1 MKEKKEIG
9 EVTLINKET
18 GEKVLTFEPFK
29 MKSIEPITSPDI
41 IFMGADGLEIIKLK
55 ANGDIYVKGKL
66 IENDSEVVDGLRS
79 FLLSHSIR

>member
-1 MKEKKEIG
+1 MKDKREI
-9 EVTLINKET
+9 EEIILINKET
-18 GEKVLTFEPFK
+18 GEKVLTFEPLK
-29 MKSIEPITSPDI
+29 MKTIEPITSPDI

-79 FLLSHSIR
+79 FLLSHGVR

>member
-1 MKEKKEIG
+1 MKDKKEIG
-9 EVTLINKET
+9 EMILVNKET
-18 GEKVLTFEPFK
+18 GEKVLTFEPLE

-66 IENDSEVVDGLRS
+66 IENDSEVVEGLRS
-79 FLLSHSIR
+79 FLTSHGIR